1 MTPLLE
7 ARDVSAGYN
16 GQPVIRNCS
25 LTVAP
30 GQAVALVGRNGA
42 GKTTL
47 VSAISG
53 RVPLL
58 AGDLTFSGRAIGH
71 LPAFRRSRVGI
82 VHVPQGR
89 EVFAR
94 LSVFENLRIAA
105 RPGATA
111 AEWDFVYDLFP
122 RLKAR
127 LAQKAGTLSGGE
139 QQMVAIARAI
149 LTRAPL
155 IILDEPSLGLAP
167 KVVETLFAS
176 IRRMRESLDITLILV
191 EQQARWIWEA
201 GIVDYIYVLGD
212 GMIVASGSPDALD
225 EAAVQESYLG
235 KMGAA

>member
-1 MTPLLE
+1 M
-7 ARDVSAGYN
+7 
-16 GQPVIRNCS
+16 
-25 LTVAP
+25 AP

-71 LPAFRRSRVGI
+71 LPAFRRSRIGI

-111 AEWDFVYDLFP
+111 IEWDFVYDLFP

-212 GMIVASGSPDALD
+212 GMIVASGSPNSLD

-235 KMGAA
+235 KMGTA